1 MNRRLP
7 DHSRPDL
14 DFATSRSVYRSGAPP
29 LHHDDE
35 DKPRPVGPRPI
46 VVTNRRRP
54 GWYRVLGRVAVA
66 GLLFVLIVGPMAAGT
81 VYTALAHD
89 LPRLDRFDAMVAV
102 GVTRFEAADGSL
114 VGERYQERRIAVR
127 WEDVPRPLALSF
139 LAAEDARFFEHA
151 GLDFRG
157 IVRAMVTNLTSGG
170 VKEGAST
177 ITQQLAKIL
186 VGSQRAWSRK
196 VKEAILARRMED
208 LYSKEQ
214 ILTWYMN
221 TIFFGHGSY
230 GVKAAAQNY
239 FRKELHE
246 LSLAEMAILAAC
258 AQSPSRVNP
267 AIDLP
272 AARRRMNHILDNMVE
287 LGWVTAREAEEAKN
301 WKFVVHPL
309 RDTWGSQVPD
319 YAEAVRKDAERFGDG
334 KVSWLER
341 GLTLTMAVDPAA
353 QRLAHTA
360 LDEALVAVQKR
371 QGYPGPLAKIPAEG
385 REAFFGKT
393 APYLDPVRVPSP
405 VDNAPPVKVGARLL
419 GRVSAVS
426 KESAQVELAADL
438 VGTINLAETRWAAP
452 WTVQPTR
459 NDGRRE
465 STARVSFDGK
475 LGSLDE
481 ALSVGDVVMVRVAE
495 PKKVAAKPKPKPKP
509 KATKKK
515 GTETEK
521 RMGFD
526 VLLEPVPMME
536 GALVS
541 TPLGLGGIDALAT
554 GWDYDRSEVDR
565 TVARRQAGSTMK
577 AIAFARAYDLGL
589 PPSEW
594 ISGAPFVD
602 QTDDRRLD
610 KTRDDM
616 VAWKALTESENPH
629 AKRIFRWVLRKGEVA
644 SWTEWGKRLGLPFP
658 LEGHLSEVLGAEQ
671 SARGLLSAFA
681 IFAREGRRP
690 SLALL
695 RKVVARDGSVLVRN
709 FRPADPSASA
719 MDSLVALW
727 NEATTPAESAISP
740 VTSFLIARNLVAAV
754 DSGTGK
760 RAKALNREAGGKTGT
775 LAYDVWFA
783 GFTGDRAAVSWLGA
797 DRRERTL
804 GPSERDNKLYGSTV
818 ALPLWV
824 DFMAAIDP
832 VKRGESRPGV
842 ALVRPVG
849 VEVVQID
856 PATGLLARPRADGTY
871 DETALALPHAV
882 GTAPTEMVPE
892 PVEEL
897 PLEKAETEF

>member
-7 DHSRPDL
+7 EYSRPDL
-14 DFATSRSVYRSGAPP
+14 ELSTSRSAHPTAAPSPEQEPPRSS
-29 LHHDDE
+29 
-35 DKPRPVGPRPI
+35 GPRPI

-54 GWYRVLGRVAVA
+54 GWYRVLGRVAAA
-66 GLLFVLIVGPMAAGT
+66 GLLFLLIAGPMAAGT

-177 ITQQLAKIL
+177 ITQQLAKHL

-221 TIFFGHGSY
+221 TIYFGHGSY

-267 AIDLP
+267 ALDLP
-272 AARRRMNHILDNMVE
+272 GARRRMNHILDNMVE
-287 LGWVTAREAEEAKN
+287 LGWVTAKEADEAKA

-309 RDTWGSQVPD
+309 RDTWGSQVPE
-319 YAEAVRKDAERFGDG
+319 YAEAVRKDAERFGIG
-334 KVSWLER
+334 EVSWLER

-353 QRLAHTA
+353 QRLAHAA
-360 LDEALVAVQKR
+360 LDEALVSVQKR

-385 REAFFGKT
+385 REAFFQRT
-393 APYLDPVRVPSP
+393 STYLDPVRVPTP
-405 VDNAPPVKVGARLL
+405 VDNAPPVRVGARLL
-419 GRVSAVS
+419 GRVSAVT
-426 KESAQVELAADL
+426 KETAQVELAADL

-459 NDGRRE
+459 GDGRRDN
-465 STARVSFDGK
+465 TARVSFDDK
-475 LGSLDE
+475 LGSLEE

-495 PKKVAAKPKPKPKP
+495 PKKAAAKPKPKPKP

-515 GTETEK
+515 SADTEK
-521 RMGFD
+521 RTGFD

-644 SWTEWGKRLGLPFP
+644 TWTEWGTRLGLPIP

-690 SLALL
+690 KLELL
-695 RKVVARDGSVLVRN
+695 RKVVARDGTVLERN

-727 NEATTPAESAISP
+727 TEATTPVEPAISP

-754 DSGTGK
+754 DGGTGK
-760 RAKALNREAGGKTGT
+760 RARALNREAGGKTGT

-783 GFTGDRAAVSWLGA
+783 GFTGERAAVSWLGA

-824 DFMAAIDP
+824 DFMAALDP
-832 VKRGESRPGV
+832 VKRGEPRPGV
-842 ALVRPVG
+842 AVVQPVG
-849 VEVVQID
+849 VEVVHID

-892 PVEEL
+892 PIEEL

>member
-14 DFATSRSVYRSGAPP
+14 DFSTSRGAHRSGVPP
-29 LHHDDE
+29 LHHDE
-35 DKPRPVGPRPI
+35 EPRPVGPRPI
-46 VVTNRRRP
+46 VVANRRPP
-54 GWYRVLGRVAVA
+54 GWYRVLGRLAIA
-66 GLLFVLIVGPMAAGT
+66 GLLFLLIAGTMAAGT

-89 LPRLDRFDAMVAV
+89 LPRLDRFDAMVEV

-114 VGERYQERRIAVR
+114 VGERYEERRIAVR

-287 LGWVTAREAEEAKN
+287 LGWVTAKEAEEAKN

-353 QRLAHTA
+353 QRLAHAA

-371 QGYPGPLAKIPAEG
+371 QGYPGPLAKIPAER

-393 APYLDPVRVPSP
+393 AAYLDPVRVPSP

-438 VGTINLAETRWAAP
+438 TGTIHLSDSRWAAP

-459 NDGRRE
+459 NDGRRDN
-465 STARVSFDGK
+465 TARVSFDGR
-475 LGSLDE
+475 LGSLED
-481 ALSVGDVVMVRVAE
+481 ALAVGDVVMVRVAE
-495 PKKVAAKPKPKPKP
+495 PKKAAAKPKPRPKP

-515 GTETEK
+515 GTDTEK
-521 RMGFD
+521 RTGFD
-526 VLLEPVPMME
+526 LLLEPVPMME

-690 SLALL
+690 SLELL
-695 RKVVARDGSVLVRN
+695 RKVVARDGTVLVRN
-709 FRPADPSASA
+709 LRPADPSAST
-719 MDSLVALW
+719 MDSLVGLW
-727 NEATTPAESAISP
+727 REATMPVEPAISP

-760 RAKALNREAGGKTGT
+760 RARALNREAGGKTGT

-783 GFTGDRAAVSWLGA
+783 GFTGERAAVSWLGA

>member
-1 MNRRLP
+1 MP
-7 DHSRPDL
+7 
-14 DFATSRSVYRSGAPP
+14 
-29 LHHDDE
+29 DDE
-35 DKPRPVGPRPI
+35 PPRWLGPRPI
-46 VVTNRRRP
+46 VVTNKRRP
-54 GWYRVLGRVAVA
+54 GWYRVLGRLALA
-66 GLLFVLIVGPMAAGT
+66 GLLFAMVAGPMAAGA

-127 WEDVPRPLALSF
+127 WEDVPRPLALAF

-267 AIDLP
+267 AVDLP
-272 AARRRMNHILDNMVE
+272 GARKRMNHILDNMVE
-287 LGWVTAREAEEAKN
+287 LGWVSAAEAEAAKA
-301 WKFVVHPL
+301 WRFVVHPL
-309 RDTWGSQVPD
+309 RDTWGSQVPE
-319 YAEAVRKDAERFGDG
+319 YAEAVRRDAERLGDG

-353 QRLAHTA
+353 QRLAHAA
-360 LDEALVAVQKR
+360 LDEALVGVQKR
-371 QGYPGPLAKIPAEG
+371 QGYPGPLAKIPAEK
-385 REAFFGKT
+385 REGFFTRT

-419 GRVSAVS
+419 GRVSTVS
-426 KESAQVELAADL
+426 KETAEVELASDL
-438 VGTINLAETRWAAP
+438 VGTIHLADTRWAAP
-452 WTVQPTR
+452 WTVQPTK

-465 STARVSFDGK
+465 NTARVSFDGK
-475 LGSLDE
+475 LGSLEE

-495 PKKVAAKPKPKPKP
+495 PKKAAAKPKPRP
-509 KATKKK
+509 KATNKTTEKAPPKKPKKK
-515 GTETEK
+515 GATGVDEK
-521 RMGFD
+521 RPAFD

-541 TPLGLGGIDALAT
+541 TPLGLCGIDALAT

-602 QTDDRRLD
+602 ETDDRRLD

-644 SWTEWGKRLGLPFP
+644 TWTEWGKRLGLPFP

-690 SLALL
+690 SLSLL
-695 RKVVARDGSVLVRN
+695 RKVVARDGTVLVRD
-709 FRPADPSASA
+709 FRPADPSAST
-719 MDSLVALW
+719 MDSLVGLW
-727 NEATTPAESAISP
+727 REATVPVDAAISP
-740 VTSFLIARNLVAAV
+740 VTSHLIARNLVAAV

-760 RAKALNREAGGKTGT
+760 RARALNREAGGKTGT

-824 DFMAAIDP
+824 DFMAALDP
-832 VKRGESRPGV
+832 VKRGETRPGV
-842 ALVRPVG
+842 AVVKPVG

-856 PATGLLARPRADGTY
+856 PATGLLARPRADGTF

-892 PVEEL
+892 PIEEL